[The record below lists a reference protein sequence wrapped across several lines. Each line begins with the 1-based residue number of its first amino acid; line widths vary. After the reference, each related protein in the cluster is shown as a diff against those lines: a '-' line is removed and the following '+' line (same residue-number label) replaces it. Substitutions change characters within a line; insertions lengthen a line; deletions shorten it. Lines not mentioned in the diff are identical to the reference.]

1 MQWGCNGR
9 DNGAVVIAV
18 ARDYSVVVD
27 VVTVCMYFR
36 RGCTLLGMLW
46 RGLVCVPEGCV

>member
-9 DNGAVVIAV
+9 DNGDVVIAV

-27 VVTVCMYFR
+27 VVTVCVYFR
-36 RGCTLLGMLW
+36 RGCTLLVMLW
-46 RGLVCVPEGCV
+46 ME